1 MPYARRFKN
10 YIHTHRH
17 IYISVHTHK
26 RLIEF
31 LRIARSFYARRYRSH
46 SCYAS
51 PFYSGQSL
59 EADFRRSSLSPLTNE
74 RVQNLILLLLAPDDG
89 PSFCQASLCDRN
101 LRFLHEFLLFK
112 PGTERLR
119 ERERGFWLSTIR
131 FYHIW
136 EKENFISFRLEIK
149 KKIHGKIWHSP
160 LLRKMK
166 KDDRSCFYFLNRR
179 IVGRNSSEKNGY
191 IASVY
196 YVPF

>member
-10 YIHTHRH
+10 YMHTHRH
-17 IYISVHTHK
+17 IYISVRTHK

-119 ERERGFWLSTIR
+119 EREREREGSDCPR
-131 FYHIW
+131 FDFIIFDQ
-136 EKENFISFRLEIK
+136 EKI
-149 KKIHGKIWHSP
+149 
-160 LLRKMK
+160 
-166 KDDRSCFYFLNRR
+166 
-179 IVGRNSSEKNGY
+179 Y
-191 IASVY
+191 ILVRD
-196 YVPF
+196 